1 MGPMIGPR
9 AALGL
14 EQGLP
19 PVYIMGQ
26 RMILVYMLRMLFV
39 IDLRGHKALWKTA
52 QFATLAARRHELSH
66 RGHRQGWLKPP
77 DPLFQER

>member
-26 RMILVYMLRMLFV
+26 RMILVYMFRMLFV
-39 IDLRGHKALWKTA
+39 IDLEGLRRSGRPLSLRLWP
-52 QFATLAARRHELSH
+52 LAGTNSPIVDIVRD
-66 RGHRQGWLKPP
+66 G
-77 DPLFQER
+77 